1 MALRHLPVVL
11 QGNLI
16 VDRPCIQ
23 VGTIHFFFISSLGVL
38 CVMMCVVDPYIEQYS
53 E

>member
-23 VGTIHFFFISSLGVL
+23 VGTIHFFFLGVL
-38 CVMMCVVDPYIEQYS
+38 CVMLCVVDPDIEQYL